1 MTVPLY
7 GANRPKLVMITAS
20 QKTSTTKNGVGPNDR
35 DKRTLDREKISTS
48 KRFNFSSQMQMRR
61 FTQLRDCLRQKA

>member
-20 QKTSTTKNGVGPNDR
+20 QKTSTTKNGVGM
-35 DKRTLDREKISTS
+35 TLPIG
-48 KRFNFSSQMQMRR
+48 
-61 FTQLRDCLRQKA
+61 